1 MTFGQIGRRCFSGQ
15 VREVFRPVF
24 FSAADLTD
32 SHIVNIGQIEIDTDR
47 RRGLQR
53 AEMNTKEMG

>member
-1 MTFGQIGRRCFSGQ
+1 MTCGQNGRRRFSGQ
-15 VREVFRPVF
+15 VGEVFRPVF
-24 FSAADLTD
+24 FSAANLTT
-32 SHIVNIGQIEIDTDR
+32 SQIVNIGQIEIDTDR